1 MSQKLNTP
9 KGTRDFSSLE
19 LKKREYLLNVLKDCF
34 KSFNFQEIQTP
45 SFENLTTLTGKY
57 GDDEDNLMFKILSSG
72 DKIKKA
78 DIDAFKNNKLSKF
91 SNSLSDKA
99 LRYDLTVPLSRFISQ
114 NLNNISFPFK
124 RFQTQLVWRAER
136 PQRGRYREFLQCD
149 VDIIGESNILHELE
163 CIKVYDSVFNRLG
176 LPKVD
181 LRINN
186 RQILEGVSKLMKL
199 ETVTEIASVLD
210 KTDKIGIDGVLK
222 ELKDR
227 NLSDDSINLLKS
239 LLDIKGTNQ
248 EKIENLR
255 TIFDSNNISLNGVDL
270 LDEIIYTSQKFNLNN
285 INIKVDLSLARGLSY
300 YTGTIIEVSSPKE
313 YEIGSIG
320 GGGRYDDL
328 VQKNNPKLSGFGIS
342 FGFDRIFMILDELR
356 LFPSELNSSKSFLF
370 LNFGLELDSI
380 LSYLDKLREKNIT
393 CELYPSNVKI
403 KKQLDYANQK
413 GIDYVVIIGDEE
425 VKSNIFKLKNMKS
438 GSQSSIDISNLL
450 SEIES
455 ISWSDY
461 TIF

>member
-114 NLNNISFPFK
+114 NLNDISFPFK

-210 KTDKIGIDGVLK
+210 KTDKIGIDGVMK
-222 ELKDR
+222 ELKGR

-255 TIFDSNNISLNGVDL
+255 NIFDSNNIFLNGVDL

-403 KKQLDYANQK
+403 KKQFDYANQK

-438 GSQSSIDISNLL
+438 GSQSSIDISNFL
-450 SEIES
+450 SEIER
-455 ISWSDY
+455 IS
-461 TIF
+461 

>member
-45 SFENLTTLTGKY
+45 SFENLTTLIGKY

-114 NLNNISFPFK
+114 NLNDISFPFK

-239 LLDIKGTNQ
+239 LLDITGTNQ

-455 ISWSDY
+455 IS
-461 TIF
+461 